1 MKAEIILITFL
12 GIGFLVMGIKYYG
25 LSIRY
30 RKQKTSNHIL
40 EKKYRELWK
49 KHN

>member
-1 MKAEIILITFL
+1 MKADIIITIFL
-12 GIGFLVMGIKYYG
+12 GLGFLIMGVKYYE

-40 EKKYRELWK
+40 EKKYRKLWR